1 MQNTLALNV
10 APRHVAEPAWQ
21 RPGKANYLHLVQ
33 HVIVD
38 EQPVAAVV
46 CTSWHSVS
54 LAARCTLFPE
64 NPLAWRDPTLQSALV
79 SAQNLSFTLGTSGN
93 VWTMFWH
100 LEYTPIMFMF
110 NVHFS

>member
-54 LAARCTLFPE
+54 LLAARCTLFPE
-64 NPLAWRDPTLQSALV
+64 NPLARRGPTLSLQSSLPKIY
-79 SAQNLSFTLGTSGN
+79 LSL
-93 VWTMFWH
+93 
-100 LEYTPIMFMF
+100 
-110 NVHFS
+110 